1 MWPSSAHWR
10 HFALLYGLL
19 TILFVVVFGGA
30 DWITQQHSVRIHAFW
45 AFELSIPLVPWMVV
59 PYMTMYVVFP
69 LAPFLLRDKRE
80 LNRLGLALAQ
90 VILVSGVAFL
100 ALPAELGFPPAIA
113 PGSVWGPWLRLADR
127 LNLDFDLIPS
137 LHVALFATCAGVYAT
152 RVAPWGRALLGLW
165 LALVTAS
172 TVLTHQH
179 HLIDAATGLALGAW
193 GTRSALQ
200 AADVMS
206 SPRAGSRSW
215 RKLEEMR

>member
-1 MWPSSAHWR
+1 MWPSRADWR

-30 DWITQQHSVRIHAFW
+30 DWITRHHSVRIHAFW

-59 PYMTMYVVFP
+59 PYMTMYVVFL
-69 LAPFLLRDKRE
+69 LAPFLLPKRE
-80 LNRLGLALAQ
+80 LNRLGFALAQ
-90 VILVSGVAFL
+90 VILVSGVVFL
-100 ALPAELGFPPAIA
+100 ALPAELGFPPATA

-137 LHVALFATCAGVYAT
+137 LHVALFTTCAGVYAA
-152 RVAPWGRALLGLW
+152 RVAPWARALLGLW
-165 LALVTAS
+165 LVLVTAS

-193 GTRSALQ
+193 GARSALQ
-200 AADVMS
+200 AREV
-206 SPRAGSRSW
+206 SPVLSTRLDW
-215 RKLEEMR
+215 RKLEEMP

>member
-1 MWPSSAHWR
+1 MWPSRADWR

-30 DWITQQHSVRIHAFW
+30 DWITRHHSVRIHAFW

-59 PYMTMYVVFP
+59 PYMTMYVVFL
-69 LAPFLLRDKRE
+69 LAPFLLPKRE
-80 LNRLGLALAQ
+80 LNRLGFALAQ

-100 ALPAELGFPPAIA
+100 ALPAELGFPPATA

-152 RVAPWGRALLGLW
+152 RVAPWARALLGLW
-165 LALVTAS
+165 LVLVTAS

-193 GTRSALQ
+193 GARSALQ
-200 AADVMS
+200 AREV
-206 SPRAGSRSW
+206 SPVLSTRLDW
-215 RKLEEMR
+215 RKLEEMP

>member
-1 MWPSSAHWR
+1 MWPSRADWR

-30 DWITQQHSVRIHAFW
+30 DWITRHHSVRIHAFW

-59 PYMTMYVVFP
+59 PYMTMYVVFL
-69 LAPFLLRDKRE
+69 LAPFLLPKRE
-80 LNRLGLALAQ
+80 LNRLGFALAQ

-100 ALPAELGFPPAIA
+100 ALPAELGFPPATA

-152 RVAPWGRALLGLW
+152 RVAPWARALLGLW

-193 GTRSALQ
+193 GARSALQ
-200 AADVMS
+200 AREV
-206 SPRAGSRSW
+206 SPVLSTRLDW
-215 RKLEEMR
+215 RKLEEMP

>member
-1 MWPSSAHWR
+1 MWPSRAHWR

-30 DWITQQHSVRIHAFW
+30 DWITRHHSVRIHAFW

-59 PYMTMYVVFP
+59 PYMTMYVVFL
-69 LAPFLLRDKRE
+69 LAPFLLPKRE
-80 LNRLGLALAQ
+80 LNRLGFALAQ

-100 ALPAELGFPPAIA
+100 ALPAELGFPPATA

-137 LHVALFATCAGVYAT
+137 LHVALFTTCAGVYAA
-152 RVAPWGRALLGLW
+152 RVAPWARALLGLW
-165 LALVTAS
+165 LVLVTAS

-193 GTRSALQ
+193 GARSALQ
-200 AADVMS
+200 AREV
-206 SPRAGSRSW
+206 SPVLSTRLDW
-215 RKLEEMR
+215 RKLEEMP